1 MPTEAGPRV
10 TIITP
15 VYNAE
20 RYVER
25 CMRSA
30 LAQTVPDWEMIVVD
44 DGSTDRTPDLVRSFS
59 DPRIRY
65 LPLPHRGLTA
75 LAESYNAA
83 LDAAKGDLIA
93 ILEGDDTWPA
103 DKLEKQLPSFDDAAV
118 VLSWGRGVIVDEDD
132 VVSHRWPIRRE
143 WRRTHELPELFRI
156 LTRWNILSPSLTVMI
171 RKSALEQIGGFQQG
185 GSRLFIDLPTW
196 LMLSAR
202 VTGKARYVNA
212 DLGYYRIH
220 ETGTGITNHAAMR
233 IEHYDVA
240 STIMREIGADRLRQL
255 GWSAADERDTAASAA
270 LTRGMAYFERGDRKQ
285 ARDAFRTTLRS
296 TRSGRE
302 SFKALLGYGSAVTG
316 LDLFRIPYK
325 LKASAAAL
333 SLRIRS

>member
-1 MPTEAGPRV
+1 MPTKTPRV
-10 TIITP
+10 SVITP

-20 RYVER
+20 RYIER
-25 CMRSA
+25 CIRSA

-44 DGSTDRTPDLVRSFS
+44 DGSTDRTAELVRSCK
-59 DPRIRY
+59 DPRIHFIQ
-65 LPLPHRGLTA
+65 LPHRGLTA

-83 LDAAKGDLIA
+83 LSAARGDLIA

-103 DKLEKQLPSFDDAAV
+103 DKLEKQLPSFDDARV
-118 VLSWGRGVIVDEDD
+118 VLSWGRGVIVDEED
-132 VVSHRWPIRRE
+132 VILHRWPIRRE
-143 WRRTHELPELFRI
+143 WRRAFDLPELFRI
-156 LTRWNILSPSLTVMI
+156 LTRWNILSPSLTVMV

-202 VTGKARYVNA
+202 VTGTARFLNA
-212 DLGYYRIH
+212 NLGYYRIH

-240 STIMREIGADRLRQL
+240 STIMREIGPDRLRQL
-255 GWSAADERDTAASAA
+255 GWTADDERDTEASAA
-270 LTRGMAYFERGDRKQ
+270 LTRGMAYFERGEREQ
-285 ARDAFRTTLRS
+285 ARAAFRTTLRS
-296 TRSGRE
+296 TRSRRE